1 MLLYSNGR
9 MSCGNISFPLP
20 EGFFYSGIAED
31 SVYENM
37 ICFYGNHNGG
47 DIRIDLC
54 IHPTDSSAKDYTD
67 DWFKEEMEYLYLTPV
82 SPITRGGLH
91 GYHAMYDSGIEDRNT
106 QHYACFLEND
116 LQGEEHY
123 ILELVIECKH
133 IEIQEV
139 MQMTEI
145 QDLLSSI
152 KGELVNV

>member
-20 EGFFYSGIAED
+20 EGFFFSGIAEE

-37 ICFYGNHNGG
+37 ICFYGNHKGG

-54 IHPTDSSAKDYTD
+54 IHPTDSSAKEYAD
-67 DWFKEEMEYLYLTPV
+67 DWFKEEMEYLYITPV
-82 SPITRGGLH
+82 SPITRGGLQ

-116 LQGEEHY
+116 LQSKEHY
-123 ILELVIECKH
+123 VLELVIECKH
-133 IEIQEV
+133 IEIREV

-145 QDLLSSI
+145 QDLLYSI